1 VTKIYEAQVFNY
13 GLRVMYDFMIPEPA
27 SFLIEV
33 FKQAQASA
41 VKLDRPPDLT
51 ITADQLDEY
60 NFRWWASTYGATDV
74 AEPPEEFKTYAKEIA
89 MPPTG
94 DHSGLFNKTDEIAI
108 DVGYQALSVVIVA
121 DWGTWDDDTHIDVGV
136 GGVSNRWSN
145 GSSWYFQ
152 SSMNNESGNV
162 PVFMKTFHASQAVTN
177 IEVQAGRTD
186 RAVKQWA
193 LETYGKIWTAH
204 KTRMDEYNEALHQL
218 QLNAGVNITGR

>member
-1 VTKIYEAQVFNY
+1 VFNY

-108 DVGYQALSVVIVA
+108 
-121 DWGTWDDDTHIDVGV
+121 
-136 GGVSNRWSN
+136 GVSNRWSN